1 MISISK
7 NLIPLNDEFEIND
20 AFYQQNIG
28 SWFINFKKY
37 LNVFNYIYQF
47 FKYLSVAATVVY
59 YFVFFTLIGCIF
71 FYGQRLIIFLTKFF
85 INDIWSYFNNKKLY
99 KNEHENIASSPQKF
113 FQPSS
118 SPKGNFIKKY
128 FCQLIFNFSK

>member
-1 MISISK
+1 MNEFRLNKKIYIKLQIKIKMISISK

-59 YFVFFTLIGCIF
+59 YFVFL
-71 FYGQRLIIFLTKFF
+71 L
-85 INDIWSYFNNKKLY
+85 
-99 KNEHENIASSPQKF
+99 
-113 FQPSS
+113 
-118 SPKGNFIKKY
+118 
-128 FCQLIFNFSK
+128 